1 MSSVD
6 SSTLAAAIEIADLA
20 RSISLKYF
28 RQPLDIAQKAD
39 SSPVTIA
46 DQQTEDLIRAEISRR
61 FPDHGFYGEESGQ
74 TATDAKWVWV
84 VDPIDGTTSFSTG
97 KPTFGTLIALLYEG
111 APVLGIVDLPALD
124 DRWVGVKG
132 RPTLY
137 NGVEVR
143 TNADAT
149 DVASCSAYTTT
160 TKMFDS
166 DALKRYQSLEK
177 SCKFSVFGADCLG
190 YGLLASG
197 FTEIVVEDSLEPY
210 DYMSLV
216 PVVEGAGGCISDW
229 EGQPLVLGSGKQV
242 VATAN
247 VELHQK
253 VLKALRSNS

>member
-1 MSSVD
+1 MSLLD
-6 SSTLAAAIEIADLA
+6 SNTIQAAIEIADLA
-20 RSISLKYF
+20 RGVSLKYF
-28 RQPLDIAQKAD
+28 RQSLEIAQKAD
-39 SSPVTIA
+39 RSPVTIA
-46 DQQTEDLIRAEISRR
+46 DQQTEELIRDEITRR

-124 DRWVGVKG
+124 DRWIGVKG
-132 RPTLY
+132 QPTLY
-137 NGVEVR
+137 NGVEVHA
-143 TNADAT
+143 NASAT
-149 DVASCSAYTTT
+149 DISACSAYTTT
-160 TKMFDS
+160 TKMFDKT
-166 DALKRYQSLEK
+166 AMKRYQKLEHA
-177 SCKFSVFGADCLG
+177 CKFSVFGADCLG

-229 EGQPLVLGSGKQV
+229 EGKPLVLGSGKQV
-242 VATAN
+242 VASAN
-247 VELHQK
+247 IELHQK
-253 VLKALRSNS
+253 VLKALQA